1 MLAIL
6 LILIAGT
13 MAVAKAHGVNFDME
27 RLPMFDVGVMIA
39 KATGATLG
47 SGIAVVFE
55 PAHDSIPMLFKRFVL
70 GTIMGVVFAPR
81 FLDLMRWEPRLD
93 NWVAAATTCGLI
105 GYIILQILY
114 SPEIREAVKNR
125 IKAKA
130 KG

>member
-1 MLAIL
+1 
-6 LILIAGT
+6 

-27 RLPMFDVGVMIA
+27 RLQLVDWGVVIA
-39 KATGATLG
+39 KAAGATLG

-55 PAHDSIPMLFKRFVL
+55 PARDSPLMLFKRFIL
-70 GTIMGVVFAPR
+70 GAIMGAIFAGR
-81 FLDLMRWEPRLD
+81 FLDFMHWEPRLD

-125 IKAKA
+125 IKARAEK
-130 KG
+130 